1 MARRDIIVV
10 GGSAGAIEAACDI
23 LGKLPADLPASMFVV
38 QHVGRDSALADVLK
52 RCGTVQVAT
61 ASDGEPVRPGRV
73 YVAPGDQ
80 HLMLEDGKVRVSRGP
95 RENRHRPSVDVLF
108 RTAAKAYRSRVIGV
122 ILSGALDDGAAG
134 VFAVKQRG
142 GVVVVQDPASA
153 LFPSMPK
160 NALRAARA
168 DYCVPLAEIGPLLVK
183 LVCGGKVMGKRKEK
197 TAPRKLNKS
206 GRDSGAA
213 SFVCPEC
220 SGPLFQVKGGPP
232 GQLACLV
239 GHSFAPES
247 LSEAHREA
255 LERALLTTMRLL
267 EEREGLHKHLAKYGH
282 NGQHKQRFK
291 ECAEAAAADVAL
303 LRDVL
308 ERI

>member
-1 MARRDIIVV
+1 MARHDIIVV

-23 LGKLPADLPASMFVV
+23 LGKLPADLPASVFVV
-38 QHVGRDSALADVLK
+38 QHIGSDSALADVLQ
-52 RCGTVQVAT
+52 RCGRVKVAT
-61 ASDGEPVRPGRV
+61 ASDGEPVSPGKV
-73 YVAPGDQ
+73 YVAPGDK

-108 RTAAKAYRSRVIGV
+108 RSAARVYRSRVIGV
-122 ILSGALDDGAAG
+122 VLSGALDDGAAG
-134 VFAVKQRG
+134 VFAIKQRG
-142 GVVVVQDPASA
+142 GVVVVQDPDSA

-183 LVCGGKVMGKRKEK
+183 LVREEKVMGKSKGK
-197 TAPRKLNKS
+197 TAPRKLN
-206 GRDSGAA
+206 GQADSGAA

-220 SGPLFQVKGGPP
+220 SGPLFQVGGAPS

-255 LERALLTTMRLL
+255 VERALLTTMRLL
-267 EEREGLHKHLAKYGH
+267 EERTAIHKHLAKHGH
-282 NGQHKQRFK
+282 NGHRKQHFK

-303 LRDVL
+303 LREVL